1 MIILIK
7 SLLSLFN
14 LGLFYFMNRLIPFTN
29 KISIYK
35 ILISKIKNNISLNF
49 SILLEPFD

>member
-29 KISIYK
+29 KISIYN
-35 ILISKIKNNISLNF
+35 INIKN
-49 SILLEPFD
+49 